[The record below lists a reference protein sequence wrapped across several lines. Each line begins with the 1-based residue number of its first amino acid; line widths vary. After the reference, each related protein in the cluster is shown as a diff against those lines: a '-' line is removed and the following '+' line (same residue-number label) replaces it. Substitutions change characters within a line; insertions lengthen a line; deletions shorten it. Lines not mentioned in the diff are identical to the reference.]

1 MAQNS
6 VGAVVKRLE
15 RWDDAATLDP
25 DEGDGEKL
33 GWQLAGQLGARIVPK
48 QGKSRNIQSFRKIF
62 KNRINGNFFVLQEFI
77 R

>member
-1 MAQNS
+1 M
-6 VGAVVKRLE
+6 
-15 RWDDAATLDP
+15 DP

-62 KNRINGNFFVLQEFI
+62 KNRINGNFLVLQEFI